1 MAVRI
6 AIHVRRVYGFTCK
19 GACFVLRSCDV
30 MLERQISAF
39 FFFESISHVVQG
51 PVLAHREC
59 TCVHFQLRRV
69 YCELNIYFSVILCF
83 L

>member
-6 AIHVRRVYGFTCK
+6 AIHLRRVYGFK

-30 MLERQISAF
+30 MLERQIFAF
-39 FFFESISHVVQG
+39 FFFESISRVVQG

-59 TCVHFQLRRV
+59 TCVRFQLQRV
-69 YCELNIYFSVILCF
+69 SL
-83 L
+83 